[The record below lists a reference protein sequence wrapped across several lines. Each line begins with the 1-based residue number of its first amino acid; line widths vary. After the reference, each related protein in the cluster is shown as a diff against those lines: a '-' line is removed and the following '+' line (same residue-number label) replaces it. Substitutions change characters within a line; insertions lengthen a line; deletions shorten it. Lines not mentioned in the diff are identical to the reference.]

1 MIELPG
7 KHNTAKVFTDNISQK
22 TISQIIQFCNL
33 DFLKDSKIRIMPDT
47 HAGND
52 CVIGTTMTLPN
63 HKVIPNLV
71 GHDIGCGMF
80 VVKLKEKDID
90 LEMLDKVIR
99 EYVPA
104 GAKVHDKYHKYV
116 KYVHLDKLKCKS
128 AVGIDK
134 SLKAMGTLGG
144 GNHFIEVN
152 KDSEGNLY
160 LVIHTGSRTLG
171 KYICKHYQELGY
183 RKLTDNREQRE
194 AIINKFKTEGKEQ
207 LINNELKK
215 LPKVNIP
222 KNLAYVEGKDFD
234 DYVHDMQLTQ
244 FFANMN
250 REAIADTIID
260 KMGLTEIS
268 SFHTI
273 HNYIED
279 NSTTNSEYKYVLR
292 KGAISSRL
300 DEIVLIP
307 INMRDG
313 SILAKGKGNPD
324 WNYSAPHG
332 AGRVFSRS
340 QAKEIISLEEF
351 QESMKD
357 VFTTSVNQNTI
368 DESPMVYK
376 PMEEILG
383 NITEA
388 VDVIDILKPIY
399 NFKASDL
406 DGLDF
411 VQAKIAER
419 KKRKLEREQN
429 EGKN

>member
-1 MIELPG
+1 M
-7 KHNTAKVFTDNISQK
+7 
-22 TISQIIQFCNL
+22 
-33 DFLKDSKIRIMPDT
+33 
-47 HAGND
+47 
-52 CVIGTTMTLPN
+52 
-63 HKVIPNLV
+63 
-71 GHDIGCGMF
+71 
-80 VVKLKEKDID
+80 
-90 LEMLDKVIR
+90 
-99 EYVPA
+99 
-104 GAKVHDKYHKYV
+104 
-116 KYVHLDKLKCKS
+116 
-128 AVGIDK
+128 
-134 SLKAMGTLGG
+134 
-144 GNHFIEVN
+144 NHFIELD
-152 KDSEGNLY
+152 KDSEDNLY

-183 RKLTDNREQRE
+183 KKLTDNSEQRE
-194 AIINKFKTEGKEQ
+194 AIINKFKAEGKEQ
-207 LINNELKK
+207 LINDELKK
-215 LPKVNIP
+215 LPKINIQ

-292 KGAISSRL
+292 KGAISARL

-332 AGRVFSRS
+332 AGRIYSRS
-340 QAKEIISLEEF
+340 QAKEVITLEEF
-351 QESMKD
+351 QDSMKN

-376 PMEEILG
+376 PMEEILE
-383 NITEA
+383 NITES

-419 KKRKLEREQN
+419 KRKRLEREQN
-429 EGKN
+429 EGNN

>member
-7 KHNTAKVFTDNISQK
+7 KYNTAKVFTDNIAQEA
-22 TISQIIQFCNL
+22 ISQIIQFCNQ
-33 DFLKDSKIRIMPDT
+33 DFLKNSKIRIMPDT

-52 CVIGTTMTLPN
+52 CVIGTTMTLPD

-80 VVKLKEKDID
+80 VVKLKEKEID
-90 LEMLDKVIR
+90 LEELDRVIR
-99 EYVPA
+99 EHVPA
-104 GAKVHDKYHKYV
+104 GAAIHSKYHKYT
-116 KYVHLDKLKCKS
+116 KYVHLDKLRCKS
-128 AVGIDK
+128 AVGMDK

-144 GNHFIEVN
+144 GNHFIELN
-152 KDSEGNLY
+152 KDSEDNLY
-160 LVIHTGSRTLG
+160 LVVHSGSRSLG
-171 KYICKHYQELGY
+171 KYICKYYQEKGY
-183 RKLTDNREQRE
+183 KTLTDNSEE
-194 AIINKFKTEGKEQ
+194 KLAIINSYKAQGKEQ
-207 LINNELKK
+207 LINDELKK
-215 LPKVNIP
+215 IKKVKIP

-234 DYVHDMQLTQ
+234 DYVHDMSITQ
-244 FFANMN
+244 FFAQMN
-250 REAIADTIID
+250 REAIADTILD
-260 KMGLTEIS
+260 KMKLNEEN

-292 KGAISSRL
+292 KGAISARL
-300 DEIVLIP
+300 DELVLIP

-313 SILAKGKGNPD
+313 SILAKGKGNSD

-332 AGRVFSRS
+332 AGRLFSRS
-340 QAKEIISLEEF
+340 EAKELISLEEF
-351 QESMKD
+351 QDSMVD

-368 DESPMVYK
+368 DESPMAYK
-376 PMEEILG
+376 PMEEILD
-383 NITEA
+383 NITES

-411 VQAKIAER
+411 VKEKIEER
-419 KKRKLEREQN
+419 KRKKLEREQN
-429 EGKN
+429 QKNN